1 LSVATGTR
9 LIFVWLVALDQ
20 LGVRQSKAGAIS
32 NCCDA
37 GGGCGAVQGSS
48 DAEVCM
54 HSPMLVESGG
64 EMGLSL
70 SRNLGGGG
78 IGDDRGVALE
88 RDSLAQLASPQG
100 SSRSAGDP
108 KGDSNAMSPRDPFV
122 SQLFPRSVAMM
133 LSRSFCSSSESSK
146 LELASVETRLALL
159 VSRTRV
165 RPPR

>member
-1 LSVATGTR
+1 M
-9 LIFVWLVALDQ
+9 ALDQ
-20 LGVRQSKAGAIS
+20 LAVRQSDAVASSKGF
-32 NCCDA
+32 DA

-48 DAEVCM
+48 DADVCM
-54 HSPMLVESGG
+54 HSLMLVESGG

-78 IGDDRGVALE
+78 IGDDRGVALK
-88 RDSLAQLASPQG
+88 RDSLAQPASPQG
-100 SSRSAGDP
+100 SGLSAGDP
-108 KGDSNAMSPRDPFV
+108 KGDRSAISPCDPLV